1 MGLKIVHHSENIE
14 QRSDN
19 FIDEAEDINIA
30 MPMYDLIE
38 HSDNYSDTSGSLWQ
52 FKWKEIEENVSLTV
66 DAQQTLNNSWLFKY
80 KSSLITE
87 KIGPKWLY
95 H

>member
-1 MGLKIVHHSENIE
+1 MS
-14 QRSDN
+14 
-19 FIDEAEDINIA
+19 
-30 MPMYDLIE
+30 MYNLIE
-38 HSDNYSDTSGSLWQ
+38 HSDNYSDTSESLWQ
-52 FKWKEIEENVSLTV
+52 FKWKEIEEKVILTV

-87 KIGPKWLY
+87 RNDPKWLY